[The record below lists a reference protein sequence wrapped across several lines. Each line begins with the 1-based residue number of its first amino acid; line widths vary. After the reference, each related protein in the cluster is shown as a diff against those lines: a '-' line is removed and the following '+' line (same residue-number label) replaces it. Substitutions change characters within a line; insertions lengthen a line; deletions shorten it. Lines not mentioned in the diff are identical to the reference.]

1 MGSNR
6 VKNGLKDFDPSQMPT
21 DISII
26 TTYRCQ
32 MRCKMCDI
40 WANPTDSKKEI
51 QPKDLE
57 KLPNFKFVNITG
69 GEPFVRN
76 DLEDIVEVMFRK
88 SPRIVIS
95 TSGWHTKKIIKLA
108 KRFPNIGIRVSIEG
122 LPIMNDDL
130 RGREGGFD
138 RGLRT
143 LLALKEMGIKDIGFG
158 QTVSNK
164 NSHDLLP
171 LNQLAKSLDME
182 FATATFH
189 NSYYFHKGDNEVLD
203 KDIVKDNFGELIERL
218 MKSSS
223 PKSWFRAF
231 FNLGLINYIDGKP
244 RMLPCQAG
252 TSNFFLEPNGDIHP
266 CNGMEERYWKE
277 SMGNLHEADSFE
289 ELWFSEQAEKVRG
302 LVKTCPKNCWMV
314 GTAAPVMKQYIQHP
328 LKWVVKNKIRSLFGY
343 PVDLKNIPKF
353 DVGQSPLQGNLRE
366 GSLVNTQS
374 SLPYQIANEEERIK
388 AIELIESEN
397 I

>member
-1 MGSNR
+1 MLN
-6 VKNGLKDFDPSQMPT
+6 FDPKLMPT

-40 WANPTDSKKEI
+40 WANPTDRKKEI
-51 QPKDLE
+51 TPQDLE
-57 KLPNFKFVNITG
+57 MLPNFKFVNITG

-76 DLEDIVEVMFRK
+76 DLEEIVEVMYRK
-88 SPRIVIS
+88 SDRIVIS
-95 TSGWHTKKIIKLA
+95 TSGWHTAKIIKMA
-108 KRFPNIGIRVSIEG
+108 ERFPNIGIRVSIEG

-138 RGLRT
+138 RAIRT
-143 LLALKEMGIKDIGFG
+143 LLALKDMGIKDIGFG

-171 LNQLAKSLDME
+171 LHNLATSLGME

-189 NSYYFHKGDNEVLD
+189 NSYYFHKTDNVVENKDEV
-203 KDIVKDNFGELIERL
+203 KANFHELIERL
-218 MKSSS
+218 MREKS

-252 TSNFFLEPNGDIHP
+252 TSNFFLEPNGDVYP
-266 CNGMEERYWKE
+266 CNGLEDRYWKE
-277 SMGNLHEADSFE
+277 SMGNIHEVSTFE
-289 ELWFSEQAEKVRG
+289 ELWFSDKANKVRD
-302 LVKTCPKNCWMV
+302 LVRTCPKNCWMV
-314 GTAAPVMKQYIQHP
+314 GTAAPVMKQYIRHP
-328 LKWVVKNKIRSLFGY
+328 LAWVVKNKIKSLLGK
-343 PVDLKNIPKF
+343 PICVSEVPKF
-353 DVGQSPLQGNLRE
+353 DVGQSPLQGDLRGGDASVE
-366 GSLVNTQS
+366 VVEIQD
-374 SLPYQIANEEERIK
+374 YQIKNEAERIT
-388 AIELIESEN
+388 AIEIIEAEN
-397 I
+397 V